1 MIKRYRDLL
10 RVVVADL
17 RHTLSGRPNA
27 TNGGAGA
34 QRGDLDRELERLGI
48 APDGAITPYSGARVK
63 QHLTEK
69 YPYLG
74 GNVGFK
80 VKDESLYLAKVLTYS
95 TMARGSL
102 GVRFTHLSL
111 YDNSGSFIAPTNPS
125 ELNWLAAV
133 LNSRVVSFLVR
144 AISQSLSLKYMYLR
158 DLSLPTET
166 NRVHLERLAA
176 YLYHLAYTRSQGLID
191 EESFLGAAANPD
203 SRAPAAVQLAA
214 EAITER
220 LVFQAYAV
228 DEASEHRITD
238 ETGVPAGWHPMI
250 RDYDALPPLPAE
262 VGLPPLLEVVPE
274 YLQAQQSVRTHALE
288 LERIKRDLRTLYEA
302 GPGAKPDLEE
312 AADEQNQEEEG
323 ETTIGAAI
331 PIPSETFLEEL
342 SQKLQIHP
350 ISVYWLLE
358 ELRAEGVRCKP
369 EELRLLEDRL
379 SVLVLRLLGHRWPRQ
394 IEAGEP
400 VPSWADADG
409 IIPLTTISGETGL
422 AERARGRLR
431 AEEGDRGA
439 QQVEALLRELT
450 GQTLEEWLRRS
461 FFARHVRQFK
471 HRPIAWHLASTP
483 TKDGPNVG
491 QGRRTKAKREPA
503 FECLL
508 YYHACRGDILARL
521 RAHYVEP
528 LIRLETSAAADARR
542 RGDETA
548 AAIAVSRVQELE
560 DFATR
565 LRDVEESGFACADL
579 DRLLVDEPL
588 DRWSGDGIVPP
599 ASADE
604 LAAQERAWRVD
615 INDSVRVNVAPLQ
628 LAGLLTG
635 DVLRPDDARKA
646 IADRAR
652 WRSDERRWVREGVLP
667 RCGWMDQD
675 VPDSPRWTERAPE
688 REAEQRKLEEK
699 RRAVME
705 RLS

>member
-1 MIKRYRDLL
+1 MYEMPQEARQSVIEETGMPPGWYPLIGRYD
-10 RVVVADL
+10 
-17 RHTLSGRPNA
+17 
-27 TNGGAGA
+27 
-34 QRGDLDRELERLGI
+34 
-48 APDGAITPYSGARVK
+48 
-63 QHLTEK
+63 
-69 YPYLG
+69 
-74 GNVGFK
+74 
-80 VKDESLYLAKVLTYS
+80 
-95 TMARGSL
+95 
-102 GVRFTHLSL
+102 
-111 YDNSGSFIAPTNPS
+111 
-125 ELNWLAAV
+125 
-133 LNSRVVSFLVR
+133 
-144 AISQSLSLKYMYLR
+144 
-158 DLSLPTET
+158 SLPESPG
-166 NRVHLERLAA
+166 RL
-176 YLYHLAYTRSQGLID
+176 T
-191 EESFLGAAANPD
+191 
-203 SRAPAAVQLAA
+203 
-214 EAITER
+214 
-220 LVFQAYAV
+220 
-228 DEASEHRITD
+228 
-238 ETGVPAGWHPMI
+238 
-250 RDYDALPPLPAE
+250 LPPLSQE
-262 VGLPPLLEVVPE
+262 VT
-274 YLQAQQSVRTHALE
+274 AS
-288 LERIKRDLRTLYEA
+288 LRTRPRLNASGSDIERLKARLCALYEL
-302 GPGAKPDLEE
+302 GPGTQSRKRPGRYRVKCGRGITQRGRERC
-312 AADEQNQEEEG
+312 ADRGTEV
-323 ETTIGAAI
+323 
-331 PIPSETFLEEL
+331 PIPAETFLEEL

-400 VPSWADADG
+400 VPSWADPDG
-409 IIPLTTISGETGL
+409 IIPLTTISGETPL
-422 AERARGRLR
+422 AERVRNRLR

-483 TKDGPNVG
+483 TKDG
-491 QGRRTKAKREPA
+491 GRRTKAKREPA

-508 YYHACRGDILARL
+508 YYHACRGRRTGPAARPL
-521 RAHYVEP
+521 R
-528 LIRLETSAAADARR
+528 RAADPPGDGCRR
-542 RGDETA
+542 A
-548 AAIAVSRVQELE
+548 MPAVA
-560 DFATR
+560 ATR
-565 LRDVEESGFACADL
+565 PPPRSPFPASRSWRISRPGCRDVEETGFACADL
-579 DRLLVDEPL
+579 DRLLADEPL

-615 INDSVRVNVAPLQ
+615 INDGVRVNVAPLQ

-667 RCGWMDQD
+667 RCGWMDED
-675 VPDSPRWTERAPE
+675 VPESPRWTERAPE